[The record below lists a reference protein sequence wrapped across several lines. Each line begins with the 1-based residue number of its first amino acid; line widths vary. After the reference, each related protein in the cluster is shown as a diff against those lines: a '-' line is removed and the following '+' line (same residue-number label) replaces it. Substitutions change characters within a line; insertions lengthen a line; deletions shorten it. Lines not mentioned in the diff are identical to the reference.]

1 MAPATSPWILW
12 FRRDSLSLA
21 MVEKRDK
28 NLREEAS
35 DGDDDDAPAQTEE
48 RDRELSGDEAIE
60 TACLKLYAEIEK
72 GFADQWERGNAQ
84 MDYWDIYHCLLGP
97 KQFYSGN
104 SKIFLPIVH
113 DAVNARKTRFVN
125 QIFPQSGKHI
135 DVIAAE
141 DKPTGLMSLLEFY
154 IRKARLRTNAIP
166 ALVRNGD
173 IEGQYNLYIRWVRN
187 ERHVAMRVKKK
198 RKVDDLEIDGDDY
211 DDIVE
216 QKIVHQYPVVE
227 VIADADVLVLPAT
240 ASSIEDAI
248 DQGGSVT
255 IIRRWSKTKIRQLI
269 RDGEIDKESGQ
280 ALLKGM
286 AHRERQQIPD
296 KQKNVA
302 DSAGIKNADRKA
314 TALVYETWSKLKVDG
329 ERRIVRIYFGGD
341 PPLLGCK
348 LNPYWCDKVP
358 LLSSPV
364 EKVEG
369 AFKGVSKIKFVE
381 TMQYAA
387 NDAVNEGMDSA
398 AYALLP
404 IILTDPEKNPRVGS
418 MVLNVAAV
426 WETSPKDTQFA
437 QFPQLWKEA
446 FGIVGSCKDQIFQ
459 TLGVNPAMM
468 PQQVTAPGKKPNQ
481 AQIANEQQV
490 DMLTTADAVTSL
502 EGEILTPMLQW
513 FVWLD
518 HQFRDDDMT
527 IPAFGDLG
535 IQMVMDRIEP
545 IQMDRRFEFRWF
557 GVEQARNQQ
566 QMQMQ
571 MAGLNMLKGIPPN
584 MFPGYRI
591 QLAPVISNF
600 VENVFGPRLAPRV
613 FEDVR
618 KQLTLEPEFENK
630 ILAAGMPMHTHPLDN
645 DAQHMQAHMK
655 EFQESGDYTGMLRD
669 HMMQHQMQMQQKQQ
683 AAQAAQQ
690 QAMQQPMPPQGQ
702 GPGGRGP
709 RQGAAAQAPR
719 GGQLPPGAVPRDQ
732 MALGP
737 PRVRGA
743 A

>member
-1 MAPATSPWILW
+1 MA
-12 FRRDSLSLA
+12 
-21 MVEKRDK
+21 
-28 NLREEAS
+28 
-35 DGDDDDAPAQTEE
+35 DDDDDLDDGGLKPAPQTED
-48 RDRELSGDEAIE
+48 RDRELSGDEDIE
-60 TACLKLYAEIEK
+60 KQCLKLYRDIEK
-72 GFADQWERGNAQ
+72 GFSDQWDRGNAQ
-84 MDYWDIYHCLLGP
+84 MDYWDVYNCLLGP

-113 DAVNARKTRFVN
+113 DAINARKTRFVN

-135 DVIAAE
+135 DVTASE

-154 IRKARLRTNAIP
+154 IRKAKLRTNAIP
-166 ALVRNGD
+166 SLVRNGD
-173 IEGQYNLYIRWVRN
+173 VEGQYNLYIRWVRN
-187 ERHVAMRVKKK
+187 ERHVAMRVKKAH
-198 RKVDDLEIDGDDY
+198 KVDDIEIDGDDY

-216 QKIVHQYPVVE
+216 QIIVHQYPIVE
-227 VIADADVLVLPAT
+227 VIADADILVLPPT
-240 ASSIEDAI
+240 ANSIEEAI

-255 IIRRWSKTKIRQLI
+255 IIRRWSKAKIRQLI
-269 RDGEIDKESGQ
+269 REGEIDKEAGQ
-280 ALLKGM
+280 ALLAGM
-286 AHRERQQIPD
+286 SH
-296 KQKNVA
+296 KQKHETPNKTKNVVDA
-302 DSAGIKNADRKA
+302 AGIK
-314 TALVYETWSKLKVDG
+314 TAGGKTTAFAYETWAKLKVED
-329 ERRIVRIYFGGD
+329 ERRICRAYFGGD

-348 LNPYWCDKVP
+348 LNPYWCDKIP

-369 AFKGVSKIKFVE
+369 SFKGLSKVKFVE

-404 IILTDPEKNPRVGS
+404 IIMTDPEKNPRVGS

-446 FGIVGSCKDQIFQ
+446 FSIVGACKDQIFQ
-459 TLGVNPAMM
+459 TMGVNPAMM
-468 PQQVTAPGKKPNQ
+468 PQQATAPGKKPNQ

-490 DMLTTADAVTSL
+490 DILTTADAVTSL

-518 HQFRDDDMT
+518 HQFRDDDVL
-527 IPAFGDLG
+527 IPSFGELG
-535 IQMVMDRIEP
+535 IQIAMERIQP

-613 FEDVR
+613 FEDIR

-630 ILAAGMPMHTHPLDN
+630 ILSAGMPMAPHPLDN
-645 DAQHMQAHMK
+645 DAQHMQAHMQ
-655 EFQESGDYTGMLRD
+655 EFQENGDFTGFLRE
-669 HMMQHQMQMQQKQQ
+669 HMMRHQMQMQQKQQ
-683 AAQAAQQ
+683 AQIAAQQ
-690 QAMQQPMPPQGQ
+690 GALQQGAPPQGAG
-702 GPGGRGP
+702 GPGP
-709 RQGAAAQAPR
+709 RQGAATQAPR
-719 GGQLPPGAVPRDQ
+719 GGQQPAGAVPRDQ
-732 MALGP
+732 MTLGP